1 MTMKHI
7 LTLFLLVLYS
17 FISIAQDKTVSGT
30 VTDETDQALPG
41 VNIMIVGSSSGTTTD
56 LDGNYKL
63 SVDPDAILR
72 FSFIGYKSI
81 SENVNGRSSINIKME
96 SDFESLSEVVVVGY
110 GSQKKSVAS
119 AAISTADV
127 EAMEKISIPNVG
139 RSLQGLVNGVSVSGV
154 SGQPGNNPTIL
165 IRGVGSNS
173 NNRPLVVIDG
183 LQTQVENLN
192 ALSPSDIESIQV
204 LKDAASTAIY
214 GTRGANGVIV
224 VKTKSGKPGQMNLNY
239 NGSYFIQSAWE
250 TPQML
255 NAEQYVDLIN
265 EKYENGNTNLPLGFP
280 ERGTTPAFDTD
291 WMDRL
296 FTDGTVQNH
305 NLSLSKGTENGHL
318 FASMTYTGQEGII
331 APEKSYFDRLTVRL
345 NSETEVT
352 DFIKFGQNL
361 AVTATRSSAIPE
373 NNEFGTPI
381 ADAIVYD
388 PLTPVFDNN
397 AQFGFAQSPYVQKE
411 YVNPF
416 SRIFINNSETSSE
429 QIFGN
434 AFLEIKPISWLK
446 LKTDLGVNRYSQIVD
461 NYSPAYQLTPAFFN
475 DNSVVGNQSY
485 SNFRWQWENY
495 ATVTK
500 DFGLHNLEAVLG
512 STAIRFTEKSFGAS
526 GQNLPIEAVEN
537 ESLRYVNLTPDSSR
551 RSFGG
556 ASAPQINSSIFFR
569 TLYNYNE
576 KYLATVSFRRDG
588 SSNFGSEYR
597 FVIFPS
603 FSAGWVA
610 SEESFFNIPKVDFA
624 KLRVSYGSNGSDN
637 IGAFNYTSLV
647 TFNSTYQ
654 FGNASNQTIYYGAAP
669 ASLSNPF
676 VRWEESKQLDIG
688 LETKLFDNQVSFEL
702 DYYRKVTDGLLIVNG
717 ATPIIGGN
725 NPAFT
730 NVGQIENS
738 GFEFKIDYFK
748 EIGDVEFG
756 VTFNGSTLNN
766 VVTRVDGNEGFL
778 NGYNWP
784 VRNAFISRMEVDE
797 PLFYF
802 RGYQADGIFRDQAE
816 VFSHINSEG
825 DLLQPNA
832 KPGDLRYV
840 DVNGDGDINLDD
852 WTNIGNPWADFTF
865 GLNLTANYKSF
876 DFNMLIAGQTG
887 NQIYRTFERQDVPNN
902 NYTTEWLDRW
912 TESNPNGS
920 YPRVASGAADP
931 VANNN
936 SPSSFYVEDGDFVR
950 IKNLQVGYSLPKDLL
965 EKAKIKKARIY
976 FSVDNLVTLTGYS
989 GFDPEIGVQNY
1000 NVSAAGID
1008 RGFYPQTRNYGG
1020 GIQVSF

>member
-1 MTMKHI
+1 MKQTLLI
-7 LTLFLLVLYS
+7 LLFLLTGYLA
-17 FISIAQDKTVSGT
+17 IAQGTVSGT
-30 VTDETDQALPG
+30 VSDLSGEPLPG
-41 VNIMIVGSSSGTTTD
+41 VNIMKVGTSDGVVTD
-56 LDGNYKL
+56 LDGNYTIQA
-63 SVDPDAILR
+63 SADDVLR
-72 FSFIGYKSI
+72 FSFIGFSSQNITVGEKSVINVRLEEDI
-81 SENVNGRSSINIKME
+81 S
-96 SDFESLSEVVVVGY
+96 SLTEVVVVGY

-119 AAISTADV
+119 AAISSADV
-127 EAMEKISIPNVG
+127 ESMEKLSIPNVG
-139 RSLQGLVNGVSVSGV
+139 RSLQGLVNGVTVSGV
-154 SGQPGNNPTIL
+154 SGQPGSNPTIL

-192 ALSPSDIESIQV
+192 ALSPNDIESIQV

-224 VKTKSGKPGQMNLNY
+224 VKTKSGKPGQMQLDY
-239 NGSYFIQSAWE
+239 NGSYFIQSAWKK
-250 TPQML
+250 PQML
-255 NAEQYVDLIN
+255 NAEQYVDIIN
-265 EKYENGNTNLPLGFP
+265 EKYANGNTNLPLGFP
-280 ERGTTPAFDTD
+280 EIGTTPAVDTD

-296 FTDGTVQNH
+296 FTDGTIQNH
-305 NLSLSKGTENGHL
+305 NLSVSKGTENGHI
-318 FASMTYTGQEGII
+318 FASLSYTGQDGIV
-331 APEKSYFDRLTVRL
+331 APEKSYFDRITVRL
-345 NSETEVT
+345 NSETRIT
-352 DFIKFGQNL
+352 DFITFGQNL
-361 AVTATRSSAIPE
+361 SVTATRASSIPE

-416 SRIFINNSETSSE
+416 SRIFLSNRETNSD

-434 AFLEIKPISWLK
+434 AFLEFQPISWLK
-446 LKTDLGVNRYSQIVD
+446 FRTDLGVNRYNEIID
-461 NYSPAYQLTPAFFN
+461 NYSPAYQLTPAFMN
-475 DNSVVGNQSY
+475 DNSSVSNQSY

-495 ATVTK
+495 VTATK
-500 DFGLHNLEAVLG
+500 DFGLHNIEAVLG

-526 GQNLPIEAVEN
+526 GQNLPVEAVEN
-537 ESLRYVNLTPDSSR
+537 KNLRYVNLTPDSSR
-551 RSFGG
+551 RSYGG
-556 ASAPQINSSIFFR
+556 ASAPRINSSIFFR
-569 TLYNYNE
+569 TLYNYDE

-597 FVIFPS
+597 FAIFPS

-610 SEESFFNIPKVDFA
+610 SEESFFNVPLVDFA

-647 TFNSTYQ
+647 IFNSTYQ
-654 FGNASNQTIYYGAAP
+654 FGDATNQTIYYGATP

-702 DYYRKVTDGLLIVNG
+702 DYYKKVTDGLLIVNG

-738 GFEFKIDYFK
+738 GFEFKIDYYK
-748 EIGDVEFG
+748 QVGELGLG
-756 VTFNGSTLNN
+756 ATLNGSTLNN
-766 VVTRVDGNEGFL
+766 IVTRVDGNNGFL

-784 VRNAFISRMEVDE
+784 VRNAFISRMEVGE

-802 RGYQADGIFRDQAE
+802 RGYQADGIFRDESE
-816 VFSHINSEG
+816 VFSHINREG

-840 DVNGDGDINLDD
+840 DVNDDGEINLDD
-852 WTNIGNPWADFTF
+852 WTNIGKPWADFTF
-865 GLNLTANYKSF
+865 GLNLTANYKAF
-876 DFNMLIAGQTG
+876 DFNMLIVGQTG
-887 NQIYRTFERQDVPNN
+887 NQIYRTFERQDVVNN
-902 NYTTEWLDRW
+902 NYTIEWLDRW
-912 TESNPNGS
+912 SETNPDGS
-920 YPRVASGAADP
+920 YPRVVTGAVDP

-936 SPSSFYVEDGDFVR
+936 SPSSFFVEDGDFVR
-950 IKNLQVGYSLPKDLL
+950 IKNLQIGYSVPQSIL

-976 FSVDNLVTLTGYS
+976 LSVDNLLTLTGYS
-989 GFDPEIGVQNY
+989 GFDPEIGVSNY
-1000 NVSAAGID
+1000 NVAAAGID
-1008 RGFYPQTRNYGG
+1008 RGYYPQTRNYGG